1 MFCEACRLRSVFR
14 VTASRF
20 RENVTYQVVPVELWP
35 RINNWGQMGRDA
47 LHARLRGRDL
57 DYDTSNWSTKVQGLD
72 LKTYGK

>member
-35 RINNWGQMGRDA
+35 RINNWGQMGEMHCM
-47 LHARLRGRDL
+47 HA
-57 DYDTSNWSTKVQGLD
+57 
-72 LKTYGK
+72 